1 MITLLLITA
10 SILALYG
17 FCVTYLLWVWY
28 GEYRELEKKCERLRW
43 DVISHEREASV
54 RLEKLRAANDEVEKL
69 KDELSRWSGRAV
81 VAETTLEQVR
91 AAVK

>member
-1 MITLLLITA
+1 MITLLTITA

-17 FCVTYLLWVWY
+17 VCVTYLLWVWY
-28 GEYRELEKKCERLRW
+28 GEYQQLSKKCERLRW

-54 RLEKLRAANDEVEKL
+54 RLEKLRVANNTLQELNE
-69 KDELSRWSGRAV
+69 ELSRWSGRAV

-91 AAVK
+91 AVVK